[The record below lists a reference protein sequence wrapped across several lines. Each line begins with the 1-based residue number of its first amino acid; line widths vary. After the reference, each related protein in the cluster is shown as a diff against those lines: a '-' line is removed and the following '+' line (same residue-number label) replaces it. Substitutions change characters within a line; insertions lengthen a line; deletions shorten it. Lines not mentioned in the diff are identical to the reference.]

1 MQSESLASYL
11 QLRLEIKLSLNA
23 NSRDMQLI
31 QRKTYLFPRECYISA
46 FHSYSSVFTTLT
58 FVDDNGSRA
67 STYNFM
73 LRLIFKHNDWLIGY
87 SNFSTNQNAEKSEQR
102 KFTLKNQ
109 AQVTHAAV
117 IGKHSG
123 SSGHSGRYRSIFY
136 F

>member
-46 FHSYSSVFTTLT
+46 FHSYSSVVTTLT

-73 LRLIFKHNDWLIGY
+73 VRLIFKHNDWLIGY
-87 SNFSTNQNAEKSEQR
+87 SNFSTNQNA
-102 KFTLKNQ
+102 
-109 AQVTHAAV
+109 
-117 IGKHSG
+117 
-123 SSGHSGRYRSIFY
+123 
-136 F
+136 